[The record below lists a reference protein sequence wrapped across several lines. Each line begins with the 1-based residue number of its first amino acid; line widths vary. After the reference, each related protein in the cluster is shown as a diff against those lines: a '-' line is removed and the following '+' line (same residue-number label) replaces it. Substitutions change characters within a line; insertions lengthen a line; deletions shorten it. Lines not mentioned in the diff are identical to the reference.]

1 MTDPKDKKARI
12 IPTPILEFSE
22 DELEDLL
29 QTIERDQR
37 TEIPKGEHRNVLLGM
52 ISYRNKY
59 TEMRPTFEKYQKRVT
74 EYDAVEAERAQRAQR
89 VRKYSP
95 WVAGAAAVGVLAA
108 LLVPWRCESVGSM
121 IMRRLEMK
129 DASVKG
135 PQLEISDAG
144 VSDAGSSYKP
154 SDAGVGYDAGPLDA
168 SVDRLVCPDGESCYQ
183 NDSII
188 CEEGQK
194 CYSENAVLCKDGEQ
208 CYDPGYVTD
217 LEDKLNICLQDL
229 GKKQECKPT
238 YIPGKCP
245 PVAECPALPVM
256 RTDNYNDT
264 IMR

>member
-12 IPTPILEFSE
+12 IPTPILELSE

-29 QTIERDQR
+29 QTIEHDQR

-52 ISYRNKY
+52 ISYRQKY
-59 TEMRPTFEKYQKRVT
+59 DKMRPKFENYEKRLAAYEGGEKLT
-74 EYDAVEAERAQRAQR
+74 AERREQI
-89 VRKYSP
+89 RKYSP
-95 WVAGAAAVGVLAA
+95 WVAGATAVGVLAA

-129 DASVKG
+129 QNNISAPKVEVSDTGA
-135 PQLEISDAG
+135 SDAG
-144 VSDAGSSYKP
+144 V
-154 SDAGVGYDAGPLDA
+154 YDAGAPDA
-168 SVDRLVCPDGESCYQ
+168 GYTPICPEGQSCFPS
-183 NDSII
+183 DSII

-194 CYSENAVLCKDGEQ
+194 CYYSENPVLCKDDER
-208 CYDPGYVTD
+208 CYDPVYVTD
-217 LEDKLNICLQDL
+217 LENKLKTCLEDL

-238 YIPGKCP
+238 YIPIKCP
-245 PVAECPALPVM
+245 PVAECPALPLM

>member
-59 TEMRPTFEKYQKRVT
+59 TEMRPKFEKYEKRLAAYEGGEKLT
-74 EYDAVEAERAQRAQR
+74 AERREQI
-89 VRKYSP
+89 RKYSP
-95 WVAGAAAVGVLAA
+95 WVAGAAAVGILAA

-135 PQLEISDAG
+135 PQLEISGAG
-144 VSDAGSSYKP
+144 VSDAGTSYKP

-168 SVDRLVCPDGESCYQ
+168 GYTPTCPDGESCFPS
-183 NDSII
+183 DSII
-188 CEEGQK
+188 CREGER
-194 CYSENAVLCKDGEQ
+194 CYSENAVICEDGEQ
-208 CYDPGYVTD
+208 CYD
-217 LEDKLNICLQDL
+217 
-229 GKKQECKPT
+229 
-238 YIPGKCP
+238 
-245 PVAECPALPVM
+245 
-256 RTDNYNDT
+256 
-264 IMR
+264 